1 MGNESVMCLQVYAPE
16 DVFSKI
22 VNRHHDIVRAKE
34 AKALA
39 DKQRRKA
46 QNRVVATLTV
56 AAVSLLLIGF
66 MIGAKIL
73 TL

>member
-1 MGNESVMCLQVYAPE
+1 MGNESMMCLQVYAPE

-22 VNRHHDIVRAKE
+22 VNRHHDMVRAKE
-34 AKALA
+34 EKALA
-39 DKQRRKA
+39 EKQRRKA

-73 TL
+73 TR

>member
-1 MGNESVMCLQVYAPE
+1 MGNESMMCLQVYAPE

-22 VNRHHDIVRAKE
+22 VNRHHDMVRAKE
-34 AKALA
+34 EKALA
-39 DKQRRKA
+39 EKQRRKA

>member
-22 VNRHHDIVRAKE
+22 VNRNHDMVRAKE

>member
-1 MGNESVMCLQVYAPE
+1 MGNESMMCLQVYAPE

-22 VNRHHDIVRAKE
+22 VNRHHDMVRAKE
-34 AKALA
+34 TKALA
-39 DKQRRKA
+39 EKQRRKA

>member
-1 MGNESVMCLQVYAPE
+1 MGNESMMCLQVYAPE

-22 VNRHHDIVRAKE
+22 VNRHHDIVRVKE

-66 MIGAKIL
+66 VIGAKIL

>member
-1 MGNESVMCLQVYAPE
+1 MGNESMMCLQVYAPE

-34 AKALA
+34 AKTLA
-39 DKQRRKA
+39 DKQRRKV

-66 MIGAKIL
+66 VIGAKIL

>member
-1 MGNESVMCLQVYAPE
+1 MGNESIMCLQVYAPE

-22 VNRHHDIVRAKE
+22 VNRHHDMVRAKE
-34 AKALA
+34 SKALA

>member
-1 MGNESVMCLQVYAPE
+1 MGNESMMCLQVYAPE

-34 AKALA
+34 TKALA

-66 MIGAKIL
+66 VIGAKIL